1 MRCTIIRPNLS
12 LIASNAICPLLLVA
26 LPFTIAFSMGCK
38 FDLSTT
44 VIVWASILK
53 QAMLVINK
61 SNIFSIIYKKKEEES
76 RIDFY
81 TNKENSNDKKS
92 LCECKITDSS
102 GKDRTIKGY
111 TDINPDNVLDILIDF
126 FDYSDL
132 EKSDNNRVDIFL
144 MGFTKSIKAVL
155 KSEEKDQLPPS
166 FNIFMKYLKDISGKS
181 MDPSVDKEDYSFM
194 NIVKKFITY
203 MKSNS

>member
-1 MRCTIIRPNLS
+1 MRHIFTFQQLLEKLQMVTTNWAII
-12 LIASNAICPLLLVA
+12 SNEGSFEKKEYNGYLV
-26 LPFTIAFSMGCK
+26 F
-38 FDLSTT
+38 
-44 VIVWASILK
+44 
-53 QAMLVINK
+53 NK